1 MRKTSLQKQL
11 TLDIEREYY
20 KQAQGKQIDIMKICD
35 FFDDCARA
43 VMQDGQT
50 VADAVAANIE
60 KYCTNAD

>member
-1 MRKTSLQKQL
+1 MSKPRTLAQQL

-43 VMQDGQT
+43 VMQDAQT
-50 VADAVAANIE
+50 VADAVRINIE
-60 KYCTNAD
+60 KYCTNA